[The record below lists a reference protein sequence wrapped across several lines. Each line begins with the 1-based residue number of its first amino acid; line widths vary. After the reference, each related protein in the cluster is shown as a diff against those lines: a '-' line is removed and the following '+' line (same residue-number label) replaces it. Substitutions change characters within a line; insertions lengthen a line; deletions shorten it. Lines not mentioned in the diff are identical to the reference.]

1 MRAPTAVELTCA
13 DPLAPCKLP
22 NAFLAD
28 PPLKKVVARTLE
40 LGARGSLDDWHWSA
54 AAYHTLSED
63 DIQFISAG
71 NGINAGYF
79 RNVGSTRRQGIELML
94 GGTVGPVEIV
104 ARYSFIDATY
114 VDGFTEHSPNNSS
127 ADGNGDIVVGSG
139 ARIPSIPRNTL
150 RLRVDGQVL
159 PGWTLGGNLIL
170 NGSSYARGDENNQDV
185 GGRVGGYAVLNL
197 DTTWEIAKGVELFV
211 RANNVFD
218 RKYANFGI
226 LGSNVFANP
235 ARTFDPANA
244 RSETF
249 VGQGAPFG
257 AWLGVRFGWR

>member
-1 MRAPTAVELTCA
+1 VELTCA

-40 LGARGSLDDWHWSA
+40 LGARGTLDDWHWSA
-54 AAYHTLSED
+54 AAYRTLSED

-79 RNVGSTRRQGIELML
+79 RNVGTTRRQGIELML
-94 GGTVGPVEIV
+94 GGSAGPVEIV
-104 ARYSFIDATY
+104 ARYSFIDARF
-114 VDGFTEHSPNNSS
+114 VDGFTEHSPDNSS
-127 ADGNGDIVVGSG
+127 ADGNGDIAIASG
-139 ARIPSIPRNTL
+139 ARIPSIPRNTF
-150 RLRVDGQVL
+150 RLRVDAQAL
-159 PGWTLGGNLIL
+159 PGWRLGANLIL
-170 NGSSYARGDENNQDV
+170 NGSSYARGNENNQDV

-197 DTTWEIAKGVELFV
+197 DTTCEIAQGVELFA

-235 ARTFDPANA
+235 AHTFDPDNA

-249 VGQGAPFG
+249 LGQGAPFG
-257 AWLGVRFGWR
+257 AWLGVRFSWR